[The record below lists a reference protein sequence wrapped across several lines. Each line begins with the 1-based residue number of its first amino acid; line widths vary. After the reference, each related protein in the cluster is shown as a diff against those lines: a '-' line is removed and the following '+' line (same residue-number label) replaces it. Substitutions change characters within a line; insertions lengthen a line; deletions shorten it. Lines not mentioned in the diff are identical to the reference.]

1 MKLKDMNRESN
12 MVYTL
17 IQCSLLDDVSWIS
30 PIINMVKI
38 RNILTTALLIIS
50 SSYVYGMPDVSRALS
65 DIEFKTESSSNTK
78 LDVYEGKI
86 ILLFFGY
93 TNCPDICP
101 TTLLDISRTLKELG
115 KDSDKVQAVFVSVDP
130 ERDTPKH
137 LNDYVK
143 YFDKRIIGLSS
154 DKTNIDKL
162 HKYFRTTYELLN
174 ASEENYLV
182 EHSSNLY
189 IIDENMVVDRII
201 ANGLPSSEITKA
213 VRKLINRI

>member
-1 MKLKDMNRESN
+1 
-12 MVYTL
+12 
-17 IQCSLLDDVSWIS
+17 
-30 PIINMVKI
+30 MVKL
-38 RNILTTALLIIS
+38 RKILTTTLLILS
-50 SSYVYGMPDVSRALS
+50 SSYVYAMPDVSRALS

-101 TTLLDISRTLKELG
+101 TTLLDISKSLKELG
-115 KDSDKVQAVFVSVDP
+115 EDSDKVQAVFVSVDP
-130 ERDTPKH
+130 QRDTPKH

-143 YFDKRIIGLSS
+143 YFDKRIVGLSS

-213 VRKLINRI
+213 IRKLINRI

>member
-1 MKLKDMNRESN
+1 
-12 MVYTL
+12 
-17 IQCSLLDDVSWIS
+17 
-30 PIINMVKI
+30 MVKL
-38 RNILTTALLIIS
+38 RKILTTALLILS
-50 SSYVYGMPDVSRALS
+50 SSYVYAMPDVSRALS

-101 TTLLDISRTLKELG
+101 TTLLDISKSLKELG
-115 KDSDKVQAVFVSVDP
+115 EDSDKVQAVFVSVDP
-130 ERDTPKH
+130 QRDTPKH

-143 YFDKRIIGLSS
+143 YFDKRIVGLSS

-213 VRKLINRI
+213 IRKLINRI

>member
-1 MKLKDMNRESN
+1 
-12 MVYTL
+12 
-17 IQCSLLDDVSWIS
+17 
-30 PIINMVKI
+30 MVKL
-38 RNILTTALLIIS
+38 RKILTTALLILS
-50 SSYVYGMPDVSRALS
+50 SSYAYAMPDVSRALS

-101 TTLLDISRTLKELG
+101 TTLLDISKSLKELG
-115 KDSDKVQAVFVSVDP
+115 EDSDKVQAVFVSVDP
-130 ERDTPKH
+130 QRDTPKH

-143 YFDKRIIGLSS
+143 YFDKRIVGLSS

-201 ANGLPSSEITKA
+201 ANWLPSSEITKA
-213 VRKLINRI
+213 IRKLINRI

>member
-1 MKLKDMNRESN
+1 

-38 RNILTTALLIIS
+38 RNILTTALLILS
-50 SSYVYGMPDVSRALS
+50 SSYAYAMPDVSRALS

-143 YFDKRIIGLSS
+143 YFDKRIIGVSS

>member
-1 MKLKDMNRESN
+1 
-12 MVYTL
+12 
-17 IQCSLLDDVSWIS
+17 
-30 PIINMVKI
+30 MVKL
-38 RNILTTALLIIS
+38 RKILTTTLLILS
-50 SSYVYGMPDVSRALS
+50 SSYVYAMPDVSKALS

-78 LDVYEGKI
+78 LDAYEGKI

-101 TTLLDISRTLKELG
+101 TTLLDISKSLKELG
-115 KDSDKVQAVFVSVDP
+115 EDSDKVQAVFVSVDP
-130 ERDTPKH
+130 QRDTPKH

-143 YFDKRIIGLSS
+143 YFDKRIVGLSS

-213 VRKLINRI
+213 IRKLINRI

>member
-1 MKLKDMNRESN
+1 
-12 MVYTL
+12 
-17 IQCSLLDDVSWIS
+17 
-30 PIINMVKI
+30 MVKL
-38 RNILTTALLIIS
+38 RKILTTALLILS
-50 SSYVYGMPDVSRALS
+50 SSYVYAMPDVSRALS

-101 TTLLDISRTLKELG
+101 TTLLDISKSLKELG
-115 KDSDKVQAVFVSVDP
+115 EDSDKVQAVFVSVDP
-130 ERDTPKH
+130 QRDTPKH

-143 YFDKRIIGLSS
+143 YFDKRIVGLSS

>member
-1 MKLKDMNRESN
+1 
-12 MVYTL
+12 
-17 IQCSLLDDVSWIS
+17 
-30 PIINMVKI
+30 MVKL
-38 RNILTTALLIIS
+38 RKILTRALLILS
-50 SSYVYGMPDVSRALS
+50 SSYAYAIPDVSRALS
-65 DIEFKTESSSNTK
+65 EIEFKTESSSNTK

-101 TTLLDISRTLKELG
+101 TTLLDISKSLKELG
-115 KDSDKVQAVFVSVDP
+115 EDSDKVQAVFVSVDP
-130 ERDTPKH
+130 QRDTPKH

-143 YFDKRIIGLSS
+143 YFDKRIVGLSS

>member
-1 MKLKDMNRESN
+1 MDKLRK
-12 MVYTL
+12 
-17 IQCSLLDDVSWIS
+17 
-30 PIINMVKI
+30 
-38 RNILTTALLIIS
+38 ILTTALLILS
-50 SSYVYGMPDVSRALS
+50 SSYAYAMPDVSRALS

-101 TTLLDISRTLKELG
+101 TTLLDISKSLKELG
-115 KDSDKVQAVFVSVDP
+115 EDSDKVQAVFVSVDP
-130 ERDTPKH
+130 QRDTPKH

-143 YFDKRIIGLSS
+143 YFDKRIVGLSS

-213 VRKLINRI
+213 IRKLINRI

>member
-1 MKLKDMNRESN
+1 
-12 MVYTL
+12 
-17 IQCSLLDDVSWIS
+17 
-30 PIINMVKI
+30 MVKI
-38 RNILTTALLIIS
+38 RNLLIGALLTVLS
-50 SSYVYGMPDVSRALS
+50 NYVYSMPDVSRALS
-65 DIEFKTESSSNTK
+65 DIEFKTESSGKTK

-143 YFDKRIIGLSS
+143 YFDKRIVGLSS

-189 IIDENMVVDRII
+189 IIDENMVVNRII

>member
-1 MKLKDMNRESN
+1 
-12 MVYTL
+12 
-17 IQCSLLDDVSWIS
+17 
-30 PIINMVKI
+30 MVKL
-38 RNILTTALLIIS
+38 RKILTIALLILA
-50 SSYVYGMPDVSRALS
+50 SSYVYAMPDVSKALS

-78 LDVYEGKI
+78 LDAYEGKI

-101 TTLLDISRTLKELG
+101 TTLLDISKSLKELG
-115 KDSDKVQAVFVSVDP
+115 EDSDKVQAVFVSVDP
-130 ERDTPKH
+130 QRDTPKH

-143 YFDKRIIGLSS
+143 YFDKRIVGLSS

>member
-1 MKLKDMNRESN
+1 
-12 MVYTL
+12 
-17 IQCSLLDDVSWIS
+17 
-30 PIINMVKI
+30 MVKI
-38 RNILTTALLIIS
+38 RNILTTALLILS
-50 SSYVYGMPDVSRALS
+50 SSYAYAMPDVSRALS

-86 ILLFFGY
+86 ILLFFFFFF
-93 TNCPDICP
+93 CPDICP

-143 YFDKRIIGLSS
+143 YFDKRIIGVSS

-174 ASEENYLV
+174 ASEENYLA